1 MNFLQNEI
9 DPAYLKDRVESYQ
22 MNKQFE
28 HDAVLEQVDE
38 VFDALGFYD
47 ADVQYSGFGSQGD
60 GASFTGYGRYRK
72 GSVAWV
78 KDNYPKDKELLRIAK
93 SLQVVHK
100 RFMYQGKVCIS
111 RIGHRYSHE
120 NTIAVDGIMYL
131 DDRQPNGDWYED
143 AEADMQEVV
152 RDLCWWIYSRL
163 NDEYDYQMSDEVC
176 TDDLLEG
183 YGVDHDGKTLTE
195 LPDPVL
201 KLLTIRL
208 QPKGPDMMTA
218 KDFPETYEGMVWST
232 PSLYAIGSDG
242 TEILVATT
250 NWDKSIEV
258 RDELGSEY
266 GITVSSQAQP
276 IGQAVLMMY
285 ALKARLEQA
294 LEAEDD
300 SE

>member
-1 MNFLQNEI
+1 MDFLQNEI
-9 DPAYLKDRVESYQ
+9 DPTYLKDRVESYQ

-28 HDAVLEQVDE
+28 HDYVLEQVNE
-38 VFDALGFYD
+38 VLDALGFSD
-47 ADVQYSGFGSQGD
+47 TDVQYSGFSSQGD
-60 GASFTGYGRYRK
+60 GASFTGYGQYRK

-78 KDNYPKDKELLRIAK
+78 KANYPKDEELLRITK

-100 RFMYQGKVCIS
+100 RFMYQGDVYIA

-120 NTIAVDGIMYL
+120 STIAVSSIMYL
-131 DDRQPNGDWYED
+131 DDRQPDGDWYED
-143 AEADMQEVV
+143 AKADMQEVV
-152 RDLCWWIYSRL
+152 RDLCQQIYSRL
-163 NDEYDYQMSDEVC
+163 NDEYDYQMSDETC
-176 TDDLLEG
+176 TEDLIESG
-183 YGVDHDGKTLTE
+183 IDHDGKTLTE

-201 KLLTIRL
+201 RLLAIRL
-208 QPKGPDMMTA
+208 RLEGPDMVTA

-250 NWDKSIEV
+250 NWDNSIEV
-258 RDELGSEY
+258 RDELSSEY

-294 LEAEDD
+294 LEASHEQV
-300 SE
+300 